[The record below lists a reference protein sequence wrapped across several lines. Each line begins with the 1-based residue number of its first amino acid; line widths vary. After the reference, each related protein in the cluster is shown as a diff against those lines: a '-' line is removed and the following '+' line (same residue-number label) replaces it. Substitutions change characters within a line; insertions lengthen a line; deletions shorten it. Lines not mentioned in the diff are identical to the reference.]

1 MRSKIPR
8 QAMLTAA
15 GACMLLA
22 GNAQADSLSC
32 KNRIVSSGDST
43 YQVRSICGEPDATTR
58 RVEMRTVRHNVPVP
72 CPGGGRCW
80 TSVERTIEITVD
92 EWTYDF
98 GRQRFIQ
105 YLTFE
110 NGRLARVQS
119 GSYGHKLASLSSE
132 DRRE

>member
-1 MRSKIPR
+1 MRSKVLK

-15 GACMLLA
+15 AACLLFV

-43 YQVRSICGEPDATTR
+43 YQVRSVCGEPDATTR
-58 RVEMRTVRHNVPVP
+58 RIEVRTVRHSVPVP
-72 CPGGGRCW
+72 CQGGQRCW
-80 TSVERTIEITVD
+80 RTVERTIDVTIE

-110 NGRLARVQS
+110 DGRLDRVQS
-119 GSYGHKLASLSSE
+119 GSYGHKLASLSAAHP
-132 DRRE
+132 RE